1 MERQNVAEKWEK
13 FNSKHAEKKPPLK
26 FGSRFLSVS
35 YRLYEKKL
43 ILANEN
49 FQGFNKD
56 LTMNKLYFIA
66 LFIGAIV
73 AAWFMG
79 KQIAGEQCNT
89 KIAALG
95 SNNYAKFIKIQE
107 KENENVAHH
116 PSDDIRRVLRQKYTI
131 AD

>member
-1 MERQNVAEKWEK
+1 MLEKWEK
-13 FNSKHAEKKPPLK
+13 FISEHAEKKPPSK
-26 FGSRFLSVS
+26 FGSLFLSGLC
-35 YRLYEKKL
+35 RLYEKKL

-56 LTMNKLYFIA
+56 FTMNKLYFVAMIVG
-66 LFIGAIV
+66 IIV

-107 KENENVAHH
+107 KVNENVAHH